1 MGPKK
6 TDKGKGRAPDPKM
19 PSPPKANPQKRGASG
34 SPQGASPRP
43 GQVPAPQRQATT
55 GSAVPASSSQSR
67 LSVRDLL
74 NPSSRPRS
82 GVHDLLHPKS
92 PSPAAGQ
99 PPAPQV
105 QRQSSI
111 SSLRSTGS
119 ASSLTSRPPPPFL
132 AQASLQ
138 NPPQAGPPAGQPA
151 PQRQGA
157 GRDLRST
164 PPPKK
169 GGAPLSAILSGPSR
183 ANSPRPTAMTPPPR
197 QNTGGSAAPARQQVA
212 PFSRDLGPPAAPIQ
226 TQNTG
231 GSVRSKTSA
240 SGLTPS
246 GSGSKGGFVA
256 SRQNPCTPANM
267 GYNPD
272 PSVSSSAKGKGRAT
286 TPPSGPSYPWGAR
299 YEQVHKKKGISPH
312 EKVWYCSRCLRNKR
326 SLQFNLMSETCTF
339 NEDRKLCGTRYSKED
354 GCVMQEAWQRPPDYL
369 NTHMPNITRL
379 GGALPWAV
387 NEGPWKSYEYFRNLP
402 PLDSSRRFLPA
413 WYCCDCKNKKNDAL
427 NVPNYTDYCKN
438 PKPARRRIEC
448 LHKRCSKC
456 KKEPWKSGE

>member
-1 MGPKK
+1 
-6 TDKGKGRAPDPKM
+6 M

-212 PFSRDLGPPAAPIQ
+212 LPLFRHKIPGEACGVKLRRVDLLHQAQDPRVDLSPRDRTHAPQQTWDTIPIQ
-226 TQNTG
+226 VSRALPKEKAEQLHHLAG
-231 GSVRSKTSA
+231 QVIPGELATSRYTKKRESHHTRRYGTAADA
-240 SGLTPS
+240 SGIR
-246 GSGSKGGFVA
+246 GH
-256 SRQNPCTPANM
+256 C
-267 GYNPD
+267 
-272 PSVSSSAKGKGRAT
+272 SST
-286 TPPSGPSYPWGAR
+286 
-299 YEQVHKKKGISPH
+299 
-312 EKVWYCSRCLRNKR
+312 
-326 SLQFNLMSETCTF
+326 
-339 NEDRKLCGTRYSKED
+339 
-354 GCVMQEAWQRPPDYL
+354 
-369 NTHMPNITRL
+369 
-379 GGALPWAV
+379 
-387 NEGPWKSYEYFRNLP
+387 
-402 PLDSSRRFLPA
+402 
-413 WYCCDCKNKKNDAL
+413 
-427 NVPNYTDYCKN
+427 
-438 PKPARRRIEC
+438 
-448 LHKRCSKC
+448 
-456 KKEPWKSGE
+456 